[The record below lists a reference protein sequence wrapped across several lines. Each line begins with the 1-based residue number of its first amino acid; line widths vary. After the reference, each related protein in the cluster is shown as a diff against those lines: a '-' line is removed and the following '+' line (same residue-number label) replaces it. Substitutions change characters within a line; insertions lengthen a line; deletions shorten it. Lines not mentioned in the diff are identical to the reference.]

1 MTINSSEIVVSMRL
15 DSSVLCDYILK
26 QLKCINDD
34 SNSDNRESVPDWE
47 GNFSIVDSLESEE
60 KLGSLSLKLLTSKR
74 GSEQNMVDKSAEVW
88 CSPENGSNGKLSPR
102 SKSSEDGLKSEGIVT
117 CFDQT
122 ISETEMSG
130 QTAIK
135 SQAQDVNVT
144 TMPVLDFSESILTE
158 TILNLGKSE
167 NASIDQADAELVEVN
182 PTPPMLASYSSGSST
197 NCGSQE
203 INFTPRPCFSQT
215 VPDRLLDDTSFVCEN
230 RSGSNDSFTHV
241 QSTINDGL
249 NYLFD
254 DSPVNVNRIS
264 RLPMSAAPG
273 NISLAPTSIG
283 NYYRY
288 LDQGNQLASQEDPC
302 LSHNKFDPRV
312 LVALDGNPEFI
323 PLADCHSCINSLQK
337 SVSNGMRHLNA
348 SSVCI
353 TLESTEM

>member
-1 MTINSSEIVVSMRL
+1 
-15 DSSVLCDYILK
+15 
-26 QLKCINDD
+26 
-34 SNSDNRESVPDWE
+34 
-47 GNFSIVDSLESEE
+47 
-60 KLGSLSLKLLTSKR
+60 
-74 GSEQNMVDKSAEVW
+74 
-88 CSPENGSNGKLSPR
+88 
-102 SKSSEDGLKSEGIVT
+102 
-117 CFDQT
+117 
-122 ISETEMSG
+122 MSG

-288 LDQGNQLASQEDPC
+288 LDQG
-302 LSHNKFDPRV
+302 
-312 LVALDGNPEFI
+312 
-323 PLADCHSCINSLQK
+323 QK
-337 SVSNGMRHLNA
+337 GF
-348 SSVCI
+348 
-353 TLESTEM
+353 